1 MRSPNL
7 HYCITRFLF
16 TEVFFP
22 QYNWGFIHAQSVKI
36 RRLLEK
42 SRRLCRYSVYPKAT
56 SSVIMITN
64 PIITPQVPR

>member
-1 MRSPNL
+1 MLKR
-7 HYCITRFLF
+7 
-16 TEVFFP
+16 
-22 QYNWGFIHAQSVKI
+22 QKK

-42 SRRLCRYSVYPKAT
+42 SRRLCRYSGYPKAT